1 MLLAAVLAASLA
13 ADLDHII
20 ATAPTLRGAHVGLL
34 VETTDGIPVYAHNA
48 DDTLQPAST
57 LKLLVGSAALERLGP
72 AYRFTTTLTRTPL
85 PNGDDALVLHGGG
98 DPLLRRGDLDA
109 AAEAAQKAGVVRAQV
124 TLDESH
130 VAPDEGRAPGWS
142 VDDFLAY
149 YAPVVNGLPFEEN
162 VLPLTLEPGPAI
174 GAPPVLELPA
184 PFSPLPRGDGCV
196 PGPTLLTFTMAAQTV
211 AAGQPDTSDV
221 KAGQCGDI
229 VITGGVPLGG
239 PAHVGAAVDQPEAL
253 ALAYFTDALRRR
265 GILVPAS
272 QGPPSNGGTIVWQH
286 ESEPLSAMLADMWQP
301 SDNLIAE
308 ELLRE
313 LDVAANA
320 HPGTIQGG
328 VAIERAWLRSIGV
341 DPATL
346 TIADGSGLSQY
357 NRVTPRALGAILLHD
372 WRSPNHRIAL
382 DALPIAG
389 VRGDL
394 RGAMQGSTAA
404 GRVFAKTGSMMHV
417 RGLAGFV
424 DSRSAGTL
432 IFALNVDDWMGT
444 DADMAALRMAIAVRL
459 AQ

>member
-1 MLLAAVLAASLA
+1 MLLAAVLAATLA

-34 VETTDGIPVYAHNA
+34 VETTDGVAVYAHNA

-57 LKLLVGSAALERLGP
+57 LKLLVGSVALERLGP
-72 AYRFTTTLTRTPL
+72 DYHFTTTLTRAPL
-85 PNGDDALVLHGGG
+85 PGGGDALVLHGGG
-98 DPLLRRGDLDA
+98 DPLLRRAELDA
-109 AAEAAQKAGVVRAQV
+109 AAAAAQQAGVMRAQIA
-124 TLDESH
+124 LDQSH
-130 VAPDEGRAPGWS
+130 VAPDERRAPGWS
-142 VDDFLAY
+142 VDDYLAY

-162 VLPLTLEPGPAI
+162 VLALTLEPGPAP
-174 GAPPVLELPA
+174 GTPPVLHLPPPFA
-184 PFSPLPRGDGCV
+184 PVPRGDGCV
-196 PGPTLLTFTMAAQTV
+196 PAPTLLTFTMAAETV

-221 KAGQCGDI
+221 NVGLCGDI

-239 PAHVGAAVDQPEAL
+239 PAHVDAAVDQPEAL
-253 ALAYFTDALRRR
+253 ALAYFADALRRR
-265 GILVPAS
+265 GVTVLESQDAAS
-272 QGPPSNGGTIVWQH
+272 GGGTIVWQH
-286 ESEPLSAMLADMWQP
+286 ESEPLRAMLADMWQP

-320 HPGTIQGG
+320 RPGTIEGG
-328 VAIERAWLRSIGV
+328 AAVERAWLRSIGV
-341 DPATL
+341 DPRTL

-357 NRVTPRALGAILLHD
+357 DRVTPRALAAILLHD
-372 WRSPNHRIAL
+372 WRGPNRSIVL

-424 DSRSAGTL
+424 EGRSNGTL
-432 IFALNVDDWMGT
+432 IFALNVDDWTGT
-444 DADMAALRMAIAVRL
+444 DAGMAALRTAIAVRL